1 MRGYENN
8 YMSNLYFIGLLLN
21 NRIRGGES
29 QNKKTDLLPV
39 LMGLPIKNAFRTI
52 IEEELVKCSF

>member
-1 MRGYENN
+1 
-8 YMSNLYFIGLLLN
+8 MSNLYFIGLLLN